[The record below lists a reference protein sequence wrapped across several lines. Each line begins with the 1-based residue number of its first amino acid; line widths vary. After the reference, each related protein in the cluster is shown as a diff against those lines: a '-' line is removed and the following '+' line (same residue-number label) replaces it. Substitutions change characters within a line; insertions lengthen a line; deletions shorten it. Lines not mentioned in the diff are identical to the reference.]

1 MKRKLTALL
10 AALCITAV
18 LPVHAG
24 AVDLPLTSRAA
35 VLMEKTTGQMLFAQN
50 EHEKL
55 EPASVTKVMTL
66 LLTMEAIDSG
76 ALSYDDAVTGSAHAA
91 SMGGSQIWLEP
102 GEQFTL
108 DEMIKAICVSSAN
121 DAAVA
126 VAELVGG
133 SEPGFVQMMNAR
145 AAELGNITRAAAELG
160 YTQSAASHALRRLEQ
175 SLGTQLLQRLHM
187 GVCLTENGR
196 ALLPYAAAMLTA
208 QERLIQKAGEL
219 SDRVSGTV
227 SVGCISSVAI
237 RWLPE
242 LIEHMA
248 RRFPAVQIRF
258 QDGSYEDVETWILKK
273 KVDVGFLSAATKQP
287 FRLTPLVE
295 DELLL
300 VLPHGHELCALEE
313 VPPEQLRQQRVIVPA
328 EGVDYDVGDILRRAG
343 CTVTEGASVSSDYAA
358 LSLVGQARGVTI
370 LPRMLLADHDDRRVC
385 LRYLAGRPTRTICL
399 ATLPQHRLSPAAE
412 TFCRCAAE
420 MLCGEEAPPRS

>member
-1 MKRKLTALL
+1 MDVNDLKL
-10 AALCITAV
+10 
-18 LPVHAG
+18 
-24 AVDLPLTSRAA
+24 
-35 VLMEKTTGQMLFAQN
+35 
-50 EHEKL
+50 
-55 EPASVTKVMTL
+55 
-66 LLTMEAIDSG
+66 
-76 ALSYDDAVTGSAHAA
+76 
-91 SMGGSQIWLEP
+91 
-102 GEQFTL
+102 FT
-108 DEMIKAICVSSAN
+108 
-121 DAAVA
+121 
-126 VAELVGG
+126 
-133 SEPGFVQMMNAR
+133 R

-313 VPPEQLRQQRVIVPA
+313 VPPEQLRQQRA
-328 EGVDYDVGDILRRAG
+328 SGVALCAMDRMLAGDPGDA
-343 CTVTEGASVSSDYAA
+343 AA
-358 LSLVGQARGVTI
+358 LTPNYLRMAQAERT
-370 LPRMLLADHDDRRVC
+370 RQNNQDF
-385 LRYLAGRPTRTICL
+385 YLKK
-399 ATLPQHRLSPAAE
+399 
-412 TFCRCAAE
+412 
-420 MLCGEEAPPRS
+420 

>member
-1 MKRKLTALL
+1 MDVNDLKL
-10 AALCITAV
+10 
-18 LPVHAG
+18 
-24 AVDLPLTSRAA
+24 
-35 VLMEKTTGQMLFAQN
+35 
-50 EHEKL
+50 
-55 EPASVTKVMTL
+55 
-66 LLTMEAIDSG
+66 
-76 ALSYDDAVTGSAHAA
+76 
-91 SMGGSQIWLEP
+91 
-102 GEQFTL
+102 FT
-108 DEMIKAICVSSAN
+108 
-121 DAAVA
+121 
-126 VAELVGG
+126 
-133 SEPGFVQMMNAR
+133 R

-227 SVGCISSVAI
+227 SV
-237 RWLPE
+237 
-242 LIEHMA
+242 IEHMA

-385 LRYLAGRPTRTICL
+385 LRYLVGRPTRTICL

-420 MLCGEEAPPRS
+420 MLCGEEAPPRG

>member
-1 MKRKLTALL
+1 MDVNDLKL
-10 AALCITAV
+10 
-18 LPVHAG
+18 
-24 AVDLPLTSRAA
+24 
-35 VLMEKTTGQMLFAQN
+35 
-50 EHEKL
+50 
-55 EPASVTKVMTL
+55 
-66 LLTMEAIDSG
+66 
-76 ALSYDDAVTGSAHAA
+76 
-91 SMGGSQIWLEP
+91 
-102 GEQFTL
+102 FT
-108 DEMIKAICVSSAN
+108 
-121 DAAVA
+121 
-126 VAELVGG
+126 
-133 SEPGFVQMMNAR
+133 R

-343 CTVTEGASVSSDYAA
+343 CAVTEGASVSSDYAA

-385 LRYLAGRPTRTICL
+385 LRYLVGRPTRTICL

-420 MLCGEEAPPRS
+420 MLCGEETPPRG

>member
-1 MKRKLTALL
+1 MDVNDLKL
-10 AALCITAV
+10 
-18 LPVHAG
+18 
-24 AVDLPLTSRAA
+24 
-35 VLMEKTTGQMLFAQN
+35 
-50 EHEKL
+50 
-55 EPASVTKVMTL
+55 
-66 LLTMEAIDSG
+66 
-76 ALSYDDAVTGSAHAA
+76 
-91 SMGGSQIWLEP
+91 
-102 GEQFTL
+102 FT
-108 DEMIKAICVSSAN
+108 
-121 DAAVA
+121 
-126 VAELVGG
+126 
-133 SEPGFVQMMNAR
+133 R

-313 VPPEQLRQQRVIVPA
+313 VPPEQLRQQRERPVLVLQQHNPGSGSSARSQRVVAHSECDIHMCSPILLSKYVEPVLTGGNAISVGAGNSCKQSGLDRLCWPA
-328 EGVDYDVGDILRRAG
+328 GSSAFSEILRRI
-343 CTVTEGASVSSDYAA
+343 
-358 LSLVGQARGVTI
+358 Q
-370 LPRMLLADHDDRRVC
+370 
-385 LRYLAGRPTRTICL
+385 ICL
-399 ATLPQHRLSPAAE
+399 HTWL
-412 TFCRCAAE
+412 
-420 MLCGEEAPPRS
+420 

>member
-1 MKRKLTALL
+1 
-10 AALCITAV
+10 
-18 LPVHAG
+18 
-24 AVDLPLTSRAA
+24 
-35 VLMEKTTGQMLFAQN
+35 
-50 EHEKL
+50 
-55 EPASVTKVMTL
+55 
-66 LLTMEAIDSG
+66 
-76 ALSYDDAVTGSAHAA
+76 
-91 SMGGSQIWLEP
+91 
-102 GEQFTL
+102 
-108 DEMIKAICVSSAN
+108 
-121 DAAVA
+121 
-126 VAELVGG
+126 
-133 SEPGFVQMMNAR
+133 
-145 AAELGNITRAAAELG
+145 
-160 YTQSAASHALRRLEQ
+160 
-175 SLGTQLLQRLHM
+175 
-187 GVCLTENGR
+187 
-196 ALLPYAAAMLTA
+196 
-208 QERLIQKAGEL
+208 
-219 SDRVSGTV
+219 
-227 SVGCISSVAI
+227 
-237 RWLPE
+237 
-242 LIEHMA
+242 MA

-287 FRLTPLVE
+287 LRLTPLVE

-343 CTVTEGASVSSDYAA
+343 CAVTEGASVSSDYAA

-420 MLCGEEAPPRS
+420 MLCGEEAPPRG

>member
-1 MKRKLTALL
+1 
-10 AALCITAV
+10 
-18 LPVHAG
+18 
-24 AVDLPLTSRAA
+24 
-35 VLMEKTTGQMLFAQN
+35 
-50 EHEKL
+50 
-55 EPASVTKVMTL
+55 
-66 LLTMEAIDSG
+66 
-76 ALSYDDAVTGSAHAA
+76 
-91 SMGGSQIWLEP
+91 
-102 GEQFTL
+102 
-108 DEMIKAICVSSAN
+108 
-121 DAAVA
+121 
-126 VAELVGG
+126 
-133 SEPGFVQMMNAR
+133 
-145 AAELGNITRAAAELG
+145 
-160 YTQSAASHALRRLEQ
+160 
-175 SLGTQLLQRLHM
+175 
-187 GVCLTENGR
+187 
-196 ALLPYAAAMLTA
+196 
-208 QERLIQKAGEL
+208 
-219 SDRVSGTV
+219 
-227 SVGCISSVAI
+227 
-237 RWLPE
+237 
-242 LIEHMA
+242 MA
-248 RRFPAVQIRF
+248 RRFPSVQIRF

>member
-1 MKRKLTALL
+1 MDINDLKL
-10 AALCITAV
+10 
-18 LPVHAG
+18 
-24 AVDLPLTSRAA
+24 
-35 VLMEKTTGQMLFAQN
+35 F
-50 EHEKL
+50 
-55 EPASVTKVMTL
+55 
-66 LLTMEAIDSG
+66 
-76 ALSYDDAVTGSAHAA
+76 
-91 SMGGSQIWLEP
+91 
-102 GEQFTL
+102 
-108 DEMIKAICVSSAN
+108 
-121 DAAVA
+121 
-126 VAELVGG
+126 
-133 SEPGFVQMMNAR
+133 AR
-145 AAELGNITRAAAELG
+145 AAELGNITHAAAELG

-175 SLGTQLLQRLHM
+175 NLGTQLLQRLHM
-187 GVCLTENGR
+187 GVCLTENGKE
-196 ALLPYAAAMLTA
+196 LLPYVETMLAA
-208 QERLIQKAGEL
+208 QEQLLQKAADL
-219 SDRVSGTV
+219 SGSVSGVV

-237 RWLPE
+237 RWLPA
-242 LIEHMA
+242 LIERMA
-248 RRFPAVQIRF
+248 ACYPSVQIRF
-258 QDGSYEDVETWILKK
+258 QDGDYEAVEEWILKK
-273 KVDVGFLSAATKQP
+273 KVDVGFLSASTRQP

-343 CTVTEGASVSSDYAA
+343 CAVTEGASVSSDYAA

-420 MLCGEEAPPRS
+420 MLCGEEAPPRG

>member
-1 MKRKLTALL
+1 MDVNDLKL
-10 AALCITAV
+10 
-18 LPVHAG
+18 
-24 AVDLPLTSRAA
+24 
-35 VLMEKTTGQMLFAQN
+35 
-50 EHEKL
+50 
-55 EPASVTKVMTL
+55 
-66 LLTMEAIDSG
+66 
-76 ALSYDDAVTGSAHAA
+76 
-91 SMGGSQIWLEP
+91 
-102 GEQFTL
+102 FT
-108 DEMIKAICVSSAN
+108 
-121 DAAVA
+121 
-126 VAELVGG
+126 
-133 SEPGFVQMMNAR
+133 R

-300 VLPHGHELCALEE
+300 VGLNALYGAKLSMSELCALGAGIGADVPFALMGGTCRVQGVGDLLKALPPVPDCWFTVVMPDYGVSTPEAFAAYDTVGSSTHPDCEAQEKAIRAGDLDAVCAAAGNALEE
-313 VPPEQLRQQRVIVPA
+313 CSGAKDNEAIKSLLRAHGAVTALMTGSGAAVFGVFRDEAAARAAAAAAKRQWPQVYVAKPDRGGARVI
-328 EGVDYDVGDILRRAG
+328 R
-343 CTVTEGASVSSDYAA
+343 
-358 LSLVGQARGVTI
+358 
-370 LPRMLLADHDDRRVC
+370 
-385 LRYLAGRPTRTICL
+385 
-399 ATLPQHRLSPAAE
+399 
-412 TFCRCAAE
+412 
-420 MLCGEEAPPRS
+420 